1 MLVIIACAAKGS
13 TLSRLVLAPYPLLY
27 FTLII
32 APDKSNGDTSLG
44 LFKRGMSK
52 TRNSFFG
59 RITQILGASEID
71 DETWE
76 DLEAILIQSDLG
88 AQTAIDVIEKVRE
101 RADTEAIVSFDH
113 VLDVLK
119 ETLRDLLQEP
129 PPLDL
134 QGRRLSVI
142 LIVGVNG
149 SGKTTSIAKLSNRLK
164 SDGRKVILA
173 AADTFR
179 AAAIEQLQ
187 TWGRRIDVPVI
198 ASEPNSDPGSVV
210 FNATGAARARQKDT
224 LIIDTAGRLH
234 NNYNLMEELAKIR
247 NVSQKT
253 VHAAPHEV
261 LLVLDGTTGQN
272 ALQQAK
278 KFQEIVD
285 VTGVIVTKLDGSA
298 KGGMIFAIYNELNL
312 PVHYVGLGEGID
324 DMIRFDPDA
333 FVDSLFEES

>member
-1 MLVIIACAAKGS
+1 
-13 TLSRLVLAPYPLLY
+13 
-27 FTLII
+27 
-32 APDKSNGDTSLG
+32 
-44 LFKRGMSK
+44 MSK

-59 RITQILGASEID
+59 RISQMLGATEID

-76 DLEAILIQSDLG
+76 DIEALLIQADLG
-88 AQTAIDVIEKVRE
+88 ANTTMQVVDTVRSRVQSE
-101 RADTEAIVSFDH
+101 GVVTKDGAQQ
-113 VLDVLK
+113 VLK
-119 ETLRDLLQEP
+119 VTLRDLLSPP

-134 QGRRLSVI
+134 EGRILSVI

-149 SGKTTSIAKLSNRLK
+149 SGKTTSIAKLSNLLK
-164 SDGRKVILA
+164 HDGRKVILA

-187 TWGRRIDVPVI
+187 TWGNRLDIPVI

-210 FNATGAARARQKDT
+210 FNATSAARARKMDT

-234 NNYNLMEELAKIR
+234 NNYNLMEELAKIKS
-247 NVSQKT
+247 VSQKT
-253 VHAAPHEV
+253 VHKAPHEV

-272 ALQQAK
+272 ALQQAQ

-298 KGGMIFAIYNELNL
+298 KGGMIFSIFNDLNL
-312 PVHYVGLGEGID
+312 PVHYVGLGEGMD
-324 DMIRFDPDA
+324 DMARFDPDA
-333 FVDSLFEES
+333 FIDSLFDGN